1 MSCLA
6 KLLTNIINN
15 RLIEWSKV
23 YDTITDAQFGF
34 RNGLSTVGAIF
45 ALQTLITKS
54 LIGGKKA
61 VLCVCGLYDTVDRLN
76 LWHKLS
82 VIGIQGKLLS
92 IIKSMYSN
100 VRTCVS
106 VDGFYTEFFANN
118 VGLIQGEVISPILFA
133 LYVNDCEMDFINH
146 NCDPIQ
152 LKELSLF
159 LIMYADD
166 MVIFSE
172 TAEGLQK
179 LC

>member
-1 MSCLA
+1 M
-6 KLLTNIINN
+6 
-15 RLIEWSKV
+15 
-23 YDTITDAQFGF
+23 
-34 RNGLSTVGAIF
+34 
-45 ALQTLITKS
+45 
-54 LIGGKKA
+54 
-61 VLCVCGLYDTVDRLN
+61 
-76 LWHKLS
+76 
-82 VIGIQGKLLS
+82 
-92 IIKSMYSN
+92 
-100 VRTCVS
+100 
-106 VDGFYTEFFANN
+106 
-118 VGLIQGEVISPILFA
+118 QGEVISLILFT